1 MSAVSLLGSLN
12 EDSSLSMDKS
22 DVTPIAKYL
31 KSLGAQPTD
40 LLRFFDRKDF
50 FSLHGR
56 DAHTVAVEYFK
67 NSGAVKHVQLGD
79 ERHAYLTINKN
90 QAKEVMRLALLQQKR
105 RVEEYRLEGRE
116 WACARRG
123 SPGNL
128 QPFADE
134 CQLDAGQLDA
144 SAVIA
149 AVRVGKTAGS
159 KGYAGNARLVGVAF
173 VDAGSHS
180 IRCSE
185 FEDDE
190 HFSTLE
196 SLVCQQA
203 TKEGVLPPDLG
214 DGERQQLAEVLE
226 LCEVPHVDGKKG
238 SFSTKDYEQDLRRL
252 LGKEELHG
260 RAFESSQLLS
270 IGAACGLLKYLD
282 VLADADS
289 HGQWTLEWVE
299 PAQFMRL
306 DSGAMRALSVDPQ
319 PGEADKNASLLGIF
333 SQCKTAMGSR
343 LLRKWLRQPL
353 VNAHDIGERHDLVDA
368 FVHDQEMRLAIR
380 DECLPQ
386 MGGDLDRTQR
396 KLASGKAQLQVT
408 GRHRRH
414 RRHLHHCH
422 RHLTSSTIP
431 SAGRRLPLPV
441 RAQAAEAPPDAQ
453 LPRPRVRRRG
463 RPRQA
468 QVRRAAPP
476 RPRRL
481 RAVPPPR
488 RERRRPRRRPPPRV
502 HRASVGGGE
511 PRVPRRAEGGL
522 PRADRRAVRG
532 DAARAPPRREDAQAR
547 GRQGGAPRVPRD
559 AAGRE
564 ADPRLSAYRKMA
576 SLGTKKDGVIFRDK
590 ALERVAEEYYTLCA
604 DYAEAQKAIVEKVV
618 RIAAT
623 FTPVISD
630 AQELIAE
637 LDVLLCFAAVALC
650 APEPYV
656 RPKLVAPEDGA
667 QRIVFEGL
675 RHPCV
680 ERMEGV
686 SFIKNGVSLVGGEST
701 LQVVTGPNMGG
712 KSTYIRSVGVAV
724 LLAQI
729 GSFVPADAAEISVC
743 DSILARVGA
752 GDVQARG
759 ISTFMAEMLESAT
772 ILKCATPQS
781 S

>member
-260 RAFESSQLLS
+260 RAFESAQLLS

-396 KLASGKAQLQVT
+396 KLASG
-408 GRHRRH
+408 RRSC
-414 RRHLHHCH
+414 R
-422 RHLTSSTIP
+422 
-431 SAGRRLPLPV
+431 
-441 RAQAAEAPPDAQ
+441 
-453 LPRPRVRRRG
+453 
-463 RPRQA
+463 
-468 QVRRAAPP
+468 
-476 RPRRL
+476 
-481 RAVPPPR
+481 
-488 RERRRPRRRPPPRV
+488 
-502 HRASVGGGE
+502 
-511 PRVPRRAEGGL
+511 
-522 PRADRRAVRG
+522 
-532 DAARAPPRREDAQAR
+532 
-547 GRQGGAPRVPRD
+547 
-559 AAGRE
+559 
-564 ADPRLSAYRKMA
+564 
-576 SLGTKKDGVIFRDK
+576 
-590 ALERVAEEYYTLCA
+590 
-604 DYAEAQKAIVEKVV
+604 
-618 RIAAT
+618 
-623 FTPVISD
+623 
-630 AQELIAE
+630 
-637 LDVLLCFAAVALC
+637 
-650 APEPYV
+650 
-656 RPKLVAPEDGA
+656 
-667 QRIVFEGL
+667 
-675 RHPCV
+675 
-680 ERMEGV
+680 
-686 SFIKNGVSLVGGEST
+686 
-701 LQVVTGPNMGG
+701 
-712 KSTYIRSVGVAV
+712 
-724 LLAQI
+724 
-729 GSFVPADAAEISVC
+729 
-743 DSILARVGA
+743 
-752 GDVQARG
+752 
-759 ISTFMAEMLESAT
+759 
-772 ILKCATPQS
+772 
-781 S
+781 